1 MVDIKLP
8 EVGKIIDDVF
18 TSQDEANASINE
30 RLISDNSSGSW
41 IPKAIRPILSIIY
54 TALFVFVFVYG
65 LIKGLLPYAEALA
78 AITAIVLGIIGFYFT
93 GRNKLKI
100 AEIQSKAAIR
110 ITELKTR
117 HELKQEKKDNRLKR
131 KAEKELLKDKK

>member
-1 MVDIKLP
+1 MVEIKLP
-8 EVGKIIDDVF
+8 EVGKIVDDVF
-18 TSQDEANASINE
+18 TSQDEIIASINE

-41 IPKAIRPILSIIY
+41 IPKAIRPVLSIIY

-65 LIKGLLPYAEALA
+65 LIKELLPYAEALA
-78 AITAIVLGIIGFYFT
+78 SITAIVLGIIGFYFT

-110 ITELKTR
+110 ITELRTK
-117 HELKQEKKDNRLKR
+117 HELKQDKKDKR
-131 KAEKELLKDKK
+131 KARKEKK